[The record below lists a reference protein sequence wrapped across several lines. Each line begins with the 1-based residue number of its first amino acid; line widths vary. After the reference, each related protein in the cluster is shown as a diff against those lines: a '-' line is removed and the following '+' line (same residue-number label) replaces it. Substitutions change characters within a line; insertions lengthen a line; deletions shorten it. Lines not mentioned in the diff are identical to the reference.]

1 MKNTDSA
8 INYLPRLARIKI
20 LVMSGLDV
28 VEHEDMFLLAKNKE
42 DLDDTVEKYKNIY
55 KREGEVFVRSE
66 WLPLSYSTIMTN
78 DLVAAK
84 AKFVH

>member
-1 MKNTDSA
+1 MASV

-28 VEHEDMFLLAKNKE
+28 VEHEDMFMLAKSKE
-42 DLDDTVEKYKNIY
+42 DLDDTVEKYKNLY
-55 KREGEVFVRSE
+55 KKEGEVYVRTE
-66 WLPLSYSTIMTN
+66 WLVVSYSTTMTN

-84 AKFVH
+84 AEFVH

>member
-1 MKNTDSA
+1 MASV

-28 VEHEDMFLLAKNKE
+28 VEHEDMFMLVKNKE
-42 DLDDTVEKYKNIY
+42 DLDDTVEKYKNLY
-55 KREGEVFVRSE
+55 KKEGEVYVRTE
-66 WLPLSYSTIMTN
+66 WLPVSYSTIMTN

-84 AKFVH
+84 AEFVH